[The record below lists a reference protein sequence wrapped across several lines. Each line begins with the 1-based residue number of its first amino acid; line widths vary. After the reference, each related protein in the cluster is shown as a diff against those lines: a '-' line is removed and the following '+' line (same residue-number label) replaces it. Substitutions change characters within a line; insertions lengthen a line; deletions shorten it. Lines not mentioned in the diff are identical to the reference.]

1 MKRVF
6 VISGKRTA
14 IGTYGGSL
22 KDVSVGEMGAVC
34 IKAVLQESGLDPDRV
49 DEVIMG
55 NVLSA
60 GQGMGPGRQ
69 AAIFAGVPAEKPAW
83 TANMICGSG
92 LKTVMLGMQSIV
104 TGQSEIVVAGGMENM
119 SAAPMLLPAK
129 VRFGSKMGDLLMSD
143 SLISDGLTD
152 VFNRYHMGVTAENI
166 AERLS
171 ISREEQDEFA
181 LNSQKKAAS
190 AAGSGR
196 FTDEI
201 VPMNIQKGRKEFV
214 FVEDEHIR
222 KGVSI
227 EELSSLRAVFKEGGT
242 VTAGNASGINDGAS
256 AVLLAS
262 DRAVSEENLTPVA
275 EILAYHQVGLDP
287 AVMGLGPLYAIK
299 GLMKKVD
306 ISFKE
311 IGLFELN
318 EAFAS
323 QSIGVVKGL
332 SSYFDIEEE
341 WIYERTN
348 VNGGAIALGHPLGAS
363 GNRILV
369 TLLHEMIRREME
381 YGIASLC
388 IGGGMGVAILV
399 KNVINDKR
407 GEKR

>member
-6 VISGKRTA
+6 VVSGKRTA

-22 KDVSVGEMGAVC
+22 KDVSVGEMGAAC
-34 IKAVLQESGLDPDRV
+34 IKAVLQESGLGPDRV

-92 LKTVMLGMQSIV
+92 LKTVMLGVQSIV

-129 VRFGSKMGDLLMSD
+129 VRFGSKMGDLIMID

-152 VFNRYHMGVTAENI
+152 VFNRYHMGGTAENI
-166 AERLS
+166 AQRLS

-181 LNSQKKAAS
+181 LSSQKKAAS

-201 VPMNIQKGRKEFV
+201 VPMNIQKGRKEFS

-222 KGVSI
+222 KDVSI

-262 DRAVSEENLTPVA
+262 DRAVSEEHLTPVA

-287 AVMGLGPLYAIK
+287 AVMGLGPLYAIE
-299 GLMKKVD
+299 GLMEKAG

-311 IGLFELN
+311 VGLFELN

-332 SSYFDIEEE
+332 SSHFDIEEE

-369 TLLHEMIRREME
+369 TLLHEMVRRDVE

>member
-1 MKRVF
+1 
-6 VISGKRTA
+6 
-14 IGTYGGSL
+14 
-22 KDVSVGEMGAVC
+22 
-34 IKAVLQESGLDPDRV
+34 
-49 DEVIMG
+49 
-55 NVLSA
+55 
-60 GQGMGPGRQ
+60 
-69 AAIFAGVPAEKPAW
+69 
-83 TANMICGSG
+83 
-92 LKTVMLGMQSIV
+92 VMLGMQSIV

-201 VPMNIQKGRKEFV
+201 VPMNIRKGRKEFV